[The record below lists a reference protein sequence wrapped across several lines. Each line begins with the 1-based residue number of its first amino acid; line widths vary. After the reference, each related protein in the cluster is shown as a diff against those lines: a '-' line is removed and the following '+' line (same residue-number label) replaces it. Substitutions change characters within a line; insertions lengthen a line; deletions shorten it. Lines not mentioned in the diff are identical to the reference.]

1 MFKFDKR
8 SKYVLQLYYKVKFE
22 LRSML
27 SIRLNKDLEKSLQ
40 DTSDLLN
47 ISKSTL
53 IKEAIK
59 EYLIDKSDYLD
70 ALKILNNDKKQY
82 SLEEVITEFKDE
94 L

>member
-1 MFKFDKR
+1 
-8 SKYVLQLYYKVKFE
+8 
-22 LRSML
+22 ML

>member
-1 MFKFDKR
+1 
-8 SKYVLQLYYKVKFE
+8 
-22 LRSML
+22 ML

-40 DTSDLLN
+40 DTSNLLN

-53 IKEAIK
+53 VKEAIE

-70 ALKILNNDKKQY
+70 ALKILKNDKKQY
-82 SLEEVITEFKDE
+82 SLEEVIAEFKDE